1 MHEQGPIYLIQ
12 QFSCSKLLGY
22 FLITFFGA
30 TMNSEVKMHYIAA
43 HCDWELLIRP
53 RTTSGVQVGIRGL
66 TWPSTACLPGLN
78 LPNPLRGLLEG
89 QEAVNPI

>member
-12 QFSCSKLLGY
+12 QFSCSVLLAS
-22 FLITFFGA
+22 FLITLFGA

-43 HCDWELLIRP
+43 HYDWELLIRP
-53 RTTSGVQVGIRGL
+53 RTTSVVQVGILGL

>member
-12 QFSCSKLLGY
+12 QFSCSKLLGS
-22 FLITFFGA
+22 FLITLFGA

-53 RTTSGVQVGIRGL
+53 RTASVK
-66 TWPSTACLPGLN
+66 
-78 LPNPLRGLLEG
+78 LEF
-89 QEAVNPI
+89 EA